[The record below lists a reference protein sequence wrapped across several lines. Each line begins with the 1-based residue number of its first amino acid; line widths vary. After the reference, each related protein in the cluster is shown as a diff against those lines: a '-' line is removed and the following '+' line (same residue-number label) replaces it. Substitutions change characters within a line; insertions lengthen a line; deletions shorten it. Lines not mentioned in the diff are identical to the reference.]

1 MKKLALCVFAVVL
14 ACQGTA
20 SAETFNL
27 RGFGK
32 VDARFTNEGYV
43 SALTLRAENAEKAKL
58 WQAKYLSD
66 MTNTIGTV
74 SLETLDGFHA
84 VNLGDKRG
92 YATAVRDGRTVT
104 ILTSPTS
111 TSLIAAARKKGATA
125 QNTQPSSPVPAYING
140 WDQHAFRFY
149 YWAGQKP
156 QGAREYD
163 ALEEFDF
170 MRDKTGVI
178 FWAKHHRADRAEGI
192 DDSNQ
197 WNWAFDAATK
207 RNVPVTLNLAI
218 DETVSI
224 GNAYRDENMQHAPN
238 FAGTYLRLMQPGH
251 AGGTMLSWASDIGRH
266 RMLSGLQDI
275 LKKYNTDSVMDI
287 LEPHGE
293 LNHGDWT
300 VLVEHGPL
308 VDKSFREFLK
318 ERYGSLRAV
327 EKRHG
332 KAYRKWD
339 NVRLPEIA
347 EFAGWGPQ
355 AVNIEGDWKVHYP
368 ALREGGRRPS
378 ISVENDIHTAE
389 PPDPKL
395 FAVDCDDSQW
405 GTLYKMSGSDEGL
418 FLPKQPAV
426 VRRTFQWKRK
436 PGKQWLYLW
445 DLNMVH
451 GKEVIV
457 SINGKEAGRSEIPF
471 ATPHW
476 MVCEVSGLLKEGD
489 NQIAVFLPNGFIG
502 YRAYITPEA
511 PAAYPYFPGSLN
523 ALWADFSDWQG
534 WSRNKAV
541 EQGVAMI
548 REVEPDKTIICMAP
562 DHYVNQLREICRKYG
577 ARFHNTG
584 YMAACHAEYL
594 PMLMRGV
601 GLPFSL
607 EPGGPA
613 GDLAEFK
620 RFMGY
625 YLTEGVNAIHYFI
638 HVGAVLWNQPIREQF
653 EKVLPALRMMGQY
666 HQPKS
671 DVAMLFDSDIN
682 ALMGYPWRKASSA
695 ASTGFWEWRFPAT
708 LIADYPPDGI
718 IPVDFSNGVAD
729 DYKVV
734 IDSNCMLMRDETRA
748 GIREWVKRGGIF
760 VSMFETGR
768 HTPETPDAWA
778 LQDISGYRPHVF
790 SEYKGLRNEPVQR
803 VKVTR
808 VDGQPVF
815 INAHREMNADGARLE
830 SVAPDTIPLYR
841 WEDGSVAIGMRP
853 LGKGYVVTFGMRLL
867 PSGDEHVRLL
877 LCDVLK
883 WAGARQMELLAP
895 RHLNPKHYVS
905 NNGLLDIWVVWN
917 HSDKPQNYTFAF
929 RDGKE
934 RPFKHVVVE
943 NDRFWSKG
951 WSGEIPPFEFKMFT
965 SPRQQ
970 APAEASRTWFNI
982 QRGYWQGTE
991 KIKFAAKE
999 KDTSNFGKNT
1009 LALDG
1014 LWKITKVETWP
1025 RGHLHE
1031 GPLVTRPLHFDNDYL
1046 RELTSWTRDTVGSA
1060 TRFNAEK
1067 TFTVPK
1073 DWKNGEIG
1081 LWCVGLYTGHLNV
1094 SGRARFLLNGQE
1106 IVPFRDGGGV
1116 AGLPLPL
1123 KAGETATLRVEIE
1136 NSEDTSVRGL
1146 AGQCFLAFTPTPA
1159 RIVDLSGDWDVRSHI
1174 HSADATTQPIPG
1186 KVTGGFISRTFD
1198 MPNLA
1203 KGDRVHLHM
1212 TNDSDITG
1220 AIINERYV
1228 RRNHHVFGEVTHLD
1242 VTHLIN
1248 PGQPNRIVLCGQ
1260 GNDPRRT
1267 CRIDT
1272 VQLYI
1277 YPKKP

>member
-1 MKKLALCVFAVVL
+1 MKKRTLCVYALVL
-14 ACQGTA
+14 ACLGTV

-27 RGFGK
+27 RGYGK
-32 VDARFTNEGYV
+32 VDARFSFSEEDGV
-43 SALTLRAENAEKAKL
+43 SVLTLRAESSEKAKL

-66 MTNTIGTV
+66 MTNTIGNA
-74 SLETLDGFHA
+74 SMGWFGEKLFH
-84 VNLGDKRG
+84 VIRLGDG
-92 YATAVRDGRTVT
+92 DTLGWGTVVRDGRTVT
-104 ILTSPTS
+104 ILTSPGRNN
-111 TSLIAAARKKGATA
+111 LFDAALKKGATLE
-125 QNTQPSSPVPAYING
+125 NTRAVVDVPTYLNG
-140 WDQHAFRFY
+140 WEQHAFRFY

-156 QGAREYD
+156 QGVQAYD
-163 ALEEFDF
+163 ALQEFDF
-170 MRDKTGVI
+170 MQDKTGVI
-178 FWAKHHRADRAEGI
+178 FWTAPHRADRAEGI
-192 DDSNQ
+192 GDANQ

-207 RNVPVTLNLAI
+207 RGVPVTLNLSIA
-218 DETVSI
+218 ETVSV
-224 GNAYRDENMQHAPN
+224 GNAYREENMTHAPN

-251 AGGTMLSWASDIGRH
+251 SGGTMLSWASDVGRH
-266 RMLSGLQDI
+266 RLLSGLQDT
-275 LKKYNTDSVMDI
+275 LKKYNTDTVMDI

-300 VLVEHGPL
+300 VLVEYGPL
-308 VDKSFREFLK
+308 VDRSFREFLK
-318 ERYGSLRAV
+318 ERHGSLRAV

-332 KAYRKWD
+332 KAYGKWD

-355 AVNIEGDWKVHYP
+355 AVDIEGDWKVHYP
-368 ALREGGRRPS
+368 ALAEGSRRPS
-378 ISVENDIHTAE
+378 VSVENNIYAAE

-395 FAVDCDDSQW
+395 FAADCDDSQW
-405 GTLYKMSGSDEGL
+405 GVIHKMTGSDEGL

-426 VRRTFQWKRK
+426 VRRTFQWQPK

-451 GKEVIV
+451 GREVIV
-457 SINGKEAGRSEIPF
+457 YVNGQEAGRSEIPF

-476 MVCEVSGLLKEGD
+476 MVCEVSGLLKAGE
-489 NQIAVFLPNGFIG
+489 NQIAAFLPNGFIG
-502 YRAYITPEA
+502 YRAYITPDA

-548 REVEPDKTIICMAP
+548 REAEPDKTIICMSP

-613 GDLAEFK
+613 GDVPEFK

-638 HVGAVLWNQPIREQF
+638 HVGAVLWNQPIREHF

-682 ALMGYPWRKASSA
+682 ALMGYPWRMASSA
-695 ASTGFWEWRFPAT
+695 ASTGFWEWRFPVT

-734 IDSNCMLMRDETRA
+734 IDSNCMLMRDDTRA

-778 LQDISGYRPHVF
+778 LQDISGYRPQVF
-790 SEYKGLRNEPVQR
+790 SEYKGLRNDPVRR
-803 VKVTR
+803 VKATR

-815 INAHREMNADGARLE
+815 VNAHREMNADGARLE
-830 SVAPDTIPLYR
+830 SVAPGTIPLYC

-853 LGKGYVVTFGMRLL
+853 LGKGYVITFGMRLL
-867 PSGDEHVRLL
+867 PSGDEHIRLL

-905 NNGLLDIWVVWN
+905 NNGLTDVWVVWN
-917 HSDKPQNYTFAF
+917 SSDKPLGYTFAF
-929 RDGKE
+929 RDGQP
-934 RPFKHVVVE
+934 RALTDALTGQPA
-943 NDRFWSKG
+943 DPSA
-951 WSGEIPPFEFKMFT
+951 EIPPFEFRMLT
-965 SPRQQ
+965 SPR
-970 APAEASRTWFNI
+970 ANAAADASRIWFGI
-982 QRGYWQGTE
+982 QRGYWQGTG
-991 KIKFAAKE
+991 KLAFAAKG
-999 KDTSNFGKNT
+999 KDTSGFGKNV
-1009 LALDG
+1009 LPLDG
-1014 LWKITKVETWP
+1014 PWTVNGEQM
-1025 RGHLHE
+1025 
-1031 GPLVTRPLHFDNDYL
+1031 
-1046 RELTSWTRDTVGSA
+1046 ELTSWTSDTVGD
-1060 TRFNAEK
+1060 TMRFTAEK

-1073 DWKNGEIG
+1073 DWKDGEVG

-1094 SGRARFLLNGQE
+1094 TGRARFLLNGQE
-1106 IVPFRDGGGV
+1106 AVPFRDGGGV
-1116 AGLPLPL
+1116 AGHPLPL

-1136 NSEDTSVRGL
+1136 NSNDLSVRGL
-1146 AGQCFLAFTPTPA
+1146 AGQCFLTFTPTPA
-1159 RIVDLSGDWDVRSHI
+1159 RVVDLSGEWDVRSEI
-1174 HSADATTQPIPG
+1174 SSPGTTRQAIPG

-1198 MPNLA
+1198 LPPLA
-1203 KGDRVHLHM
+1203 KGDRVYLHM
-1212 TNDSDITG
+1212 RNENDITG

-1228 RRNHHVFGEVTHLD
+1228 RRNHHMFGEVTHLD
-1242 VTHLIN
+1242 VTHIVK
-1248 PGQPNRIVLCGQ
+1248 PGEPNRIVLCGLN
-1260 GNDPRRT
+1260 NDPKRT
-1267 CRIDT
+1267 CRIDS
-1272 VQLYI
+1272 VQLYV
-1277 YPKKP
+1277 YSGK